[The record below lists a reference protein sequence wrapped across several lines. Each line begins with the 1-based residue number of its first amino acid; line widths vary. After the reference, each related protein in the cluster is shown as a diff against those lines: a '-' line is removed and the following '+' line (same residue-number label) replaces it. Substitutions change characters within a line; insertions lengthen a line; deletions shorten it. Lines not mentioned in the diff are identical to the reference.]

1 MVKSQG
7 RSKTTRTGGLRRPK
21 RKKRKHEI
29 GGHPSNTQVGD
40 GTKVKA
46 VRTRGGGEKEKAL
59 VVSEVS
65 VQKPDGTSETTDIEN
80 VVENPADPHYVRR
93 NIINQGAVIETPL
106 GRCRVT
112 NRPSQEGSV
121 NAVLLNE

>member
-7 RSKTTRTGGLRRPK
+7 RSKLTRTGGLRRPK
-21 RKKRKHEI
+21 RKKRKHQI
-29 GGHPSNTQVGD
+29 GGHSSNTQVGD
-40 GTKVKA
+40 ETRVKA

-59 VVSEVS
+59 VVHEVS
-65 VQKPDGTSETTDIEN
+65 VQKQDGASETTQIQN

-93 NIINQGAVIETPL
+93 NIINRGAIIETPL

-121 NAVLLNE
+121 NAVLLDE